1 MILNISSSIWD
12 KNGTS
17 WVIEFSQAAKYV
29 EIRTDPGGKYKI
41 VNIIRVFDMNNQTKM
56 CKMVYI
62 IKMIHIKSD

>member
-41 VNIIRVFDMNNQTKM
+41 VNIIRVFDMNNQTKN
-56 CKMVYI
+56 V
-62 IKMIHIKSD
+62 